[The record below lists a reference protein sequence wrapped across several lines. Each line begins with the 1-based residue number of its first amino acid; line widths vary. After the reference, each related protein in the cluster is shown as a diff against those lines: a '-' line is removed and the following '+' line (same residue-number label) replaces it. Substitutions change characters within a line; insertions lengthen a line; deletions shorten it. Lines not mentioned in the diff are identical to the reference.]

1 MTDEAGG
8 IAITVRR
15 DRRSPN
21 WWAVHGPGARR
32 IGTVKPVHA
41 PTACWWALNRDGGI
55 QGARIELRR
64 RGRAAGGRRARKEA
78 PQRSG
83 GKTVDN
89 LERRTAEYVE
99 MLRQI
104 QGSAAGGAG
113 PAAMELTTGGDPHE
127 QAAFLAA
134 WTAWRRKAAPA
145 RRRRRKSPAAARA
158 ALVSADQL
166 LATVSGIL
174 DGLAFGEAEVEG
186 HPAAVVLEAARGW
199 TLPQGGVARR
209 GI

>member
-1 MTDEAGG
+1 MKTHRPDVRIVKNGPAGG
-8 IAITVRR
+8 ATGAG
-15 DRRSPN
+15 SPN
-21 WWAVHGPGARR
+21 S
-32 IGTVKPVHA
+32 
-41 PTACWWALNRDGGI
+41 
-55 QGARIELRR
+55 RR
-64 RGRAAGGRRARKEA
+64 RADHPADRATAIRRQAD
-78 PQRSG
+78 
-83 GKTVDN
+83 DN

-134 WTAWRRKAAPA
+134 LDRLAAECGAGKAPA
-145 RRRRRKSPAAARA
+145 EESPAAARA

-166 LATVSGIL
+166 LATASGIL

-186 HPAAVVLEAARGW
+186 HPAAVVLEAARLDLAAG
-199 TLPQGGVARR
+199 RR
-209 GI
+209 CAKGI